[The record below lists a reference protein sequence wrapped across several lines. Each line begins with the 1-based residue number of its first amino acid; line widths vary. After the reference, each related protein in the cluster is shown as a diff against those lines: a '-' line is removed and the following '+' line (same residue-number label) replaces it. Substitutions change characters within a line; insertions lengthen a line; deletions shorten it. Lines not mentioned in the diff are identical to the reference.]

1 MYIRPVSDLRNKY
14 TEIEELVLK
23 EDKEVYLTK
32 NGYGS
37 LVVISLDKY
46 TKLLEKLDVVEALEL
61 KFGNV
66 DIEKSLT
73 ETHKKIKNGEMKFFT
88 HEEVF
93 ENARRIIDE
102 SK

>member
-14 TEIEELVLK
+14 PEIEELVLK
-23 EDKEVYLTK
+23 EDKAVYLTK

-37 LVVISLDKY
+37 MVVLS
-46 TKLLEKLDVVEALEL
+46 LEKYESLLNEIDMERALEI

-66 DIEKSLT
+66 DIEKVLD
-73 ETHKKIKNGEMKFFT
+73 EIDAEIANPNIKYLT

-93 ENARRIIDE
+93 SNIRRVLDE
-102 SK
+102 E